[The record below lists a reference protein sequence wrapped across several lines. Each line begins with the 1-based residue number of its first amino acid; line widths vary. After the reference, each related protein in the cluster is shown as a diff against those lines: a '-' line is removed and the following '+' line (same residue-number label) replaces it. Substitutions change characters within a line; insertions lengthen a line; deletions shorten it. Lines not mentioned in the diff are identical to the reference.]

1 MHAARWAVGAES
13 GILATMSE
21 ARVVEVLGDEIARCR
36 LEIGDVSPWRLR
48 LECSGGGYASE
59 GVDLFESLT
68 ALRLQLESDGL
79 MLCVNGARADVF
91 PSGMSR
97 QMAGGRKAYQLV
109 GGRRPDRR
117 DLVDIFDSACCD
129 SVVSVDEQLASVRKL
144 RER

>member
-79 MLCVNGARADVF
+79 MFVRERSESRCVPVGDVAAD
-91 PSGMSR
+91 
-97 QMAGGRKAYQLV
+97 
-109 GGRRPDRR
+109 GRRPEG
-117 DLVDIFDSACCD
+117 VSAGRWSPAGSQGSCRH
-129 SVVSVDEQLASVRKL
+129 L
-144 RER
+144 